1 MYLSFGK
8 GNACGSNMREQSWR
22 THYLICFMKR
32 LTFLAI
38 CPNHETSLDH
48 LSSCS
53 EICPHLGYQASHLEF
68 VTAWVRTVVKSSKG
82 HPSQSRLCKFC
93 SSSAC
98 CALKE
103 KNFKYRSVIQWK
115 SLLVSKSFGSY
126 SIAMAGS
133 HGVNVLEL
141 ATLSNCNCIL
151 VDQFKFRCFLHCFHQ
166 FQCNHP
172 VKLMQCRSEAASTP
186 YLTLS
191 GRVSCHG
198 LTTDTLPKWP
208 KWMGLWTVADPLC
221 GNQVI

>member
-1 MYLSFGK
+1 
-8 GNACGSNMREQSWR
+8 
-22 THYLICFMKR
+22 MKTLAPS

-93 SSSAC
+93 SGSAC
-98 CALKE
+98 WALKE
-103 KNFKYRSVIQWK
+103 RNFKYRSVIQWK

-126 SIAMAGS
+126 SIAIMAGS

-141 ATLSNCNCIL
+141 AALSNCNCIL
-151 VDQFKFRCFLHCFHQ
+151 VDQFKFRCFI
-166 FQCNHP
+166 
-172 VKLMQCRSEAASTP
+172 
-186 YLTLS
+186 
-191 GRVSCHG
+191 VSISFNATI
-198 LTTDTLPKWP
+198 L
-208 KWMGLWTVADPLC
+208 
-221 GNQVI
+221 